1 MLLREG
7 VTIRDMETILVCLG
21 DLANNLK
28 DIEVIVEYVRQSLKR
43 TITRRFA
50 DGGSLRVITLDP
62 KVEDIILQGVKKSGS
77 GSSVVAVS
85 DKDSTEKEFLKIAEK
100 AEYFKMTD
108 TASKGMVILG
118 IER

>member
-1 MLLREG
+1 M
-7 VTIRDMETILVCLG
+7 
-21 DLANNLK
+21 
-28 DIEVIVEYVRQSLKR
+28 
-43 TITRRFA
+43 
-50 DGGSLRVITLDP
+50 
-62 KVEDIILQGVKKSGS
+62 
-77 GSSVVAVS
+77 VAVS